1 MCTKK
6 NVSYETKKSW
16 LRQRDTL
23 STSAFRRI
31 DKTRTERSLKMTND
45 QLTEM
50 LNDEK
55 NPVRDQS
62 WKIQINH
69 FQLNCTS
76 RIMKRACSRRKLK
89 ADRYRMIIVK
99 FISLKNKQLRVKY
112 DRRHVIETMN
122 SFWQY
127 VHFTNETHLDPNE
140 IFSKRVLREESTRY
154 EAANMQVMSQM
165 KRVKLHFET
174 SISWHHKSSLIFYND
189 EHDSSSVV
197 IKKSLKSRR
206 SRYQTKET
214 YQQRL
219 IDWETS
225 LSHDSKIK
233 LKENSMT
240 QIYYTERL
248 LSMYAN
254 LINENRVFR
263 DRYCLLQEDNDNS
276 HDIRSKDNV
285 VVRFK
290 AVNWISTLSHS
301 SQSPDL
307 NSSKAAWNILKQR
320 IKRRRWEIIAELKQ
334 IMLNEW
340 DKIIMNEIRDRI
352 SDMSR
357 RCRILTEN
365 ESEAIKK
372 GKW

>member
-1 MCTKK
+1 MAPSHTPLSSNKRIETDTIRRTRFFHVFDHRGKKFTKTVCTEE
-6 NVSYETKKSW
+6 NVSYETRKSW

-31 DKTRTERSLKMTND
+31 DKIRTGRSLKMTND

-55 NPVRDQS
+55 NLVRDQS
-62 WKIQINH
+62 WEIQIDH

-89 ADRYRMIIVK
+89 AGRYRMIIVK
-99 FISLKNKQLRVKY
+99 LISLKNKQLRVKY
-112 DRRHVIETMN
+112 DRRHVIETVN

-127 VHFTNETHLDPNE
+127 VHFTDEAHLDSNE
-140 IFSKRVLREESTRY
+140 VFSKRVLREESTRY

-165 KRVKLHFET
+165 KKVKLHFET
-174 SISWHHKSSLIFYND
+174 SISWHHKSPLIFYND
-189 EHDSSSVV
+189 QHDSSFVV
-197 IKKSLKSRR
+197 IKKSFKPRR

-219 IDWETS
+219 IDWEAS

-233 LKENSMT
+233 LKGNSMT

-248 LSMYAN
+248 LSVYAN

-276 HDIRSKDNV
+276 HDTRSKDNV

-290 AVNWISTLSHS
+290 AANWISTLSHS
-301 SQSPDL
+301 PQSPDL
-307 NSSKAAWNILKQR
+307 NP
-320 IKRRRWEIIAELKQ
+320 
-334 IMLNEW
+334 
-340 DKIIMNEIRDRI
+340 
-352 SDMSR
+352 
-357 RCRILTEN
+357 
-365 ESEAIKK
+365 SE
-372 GKW
+372 